1 MKSEELRIG
10 NLVLDT
16 KLNKVVKVA
25 AAAKSVI
32 SCSVLDD
39 DLKRKEFIYSS
50 GIESIPLSEEWV
62 LKFGFEKKVKE
73 DNDSNLITTYHLE
86 TPNAYFVF
94 EDDWSLAI
102 ADSVDSYEYGWN
114 YLAFD
119 EELTDKVH
127 LLQNIFYFI
136 VGQELSYEL

>member
-16 KLNKVVKVA
+16 ELNKVVEITMIGK
-25 AAAKSVI
+25 KGI
-32 SCSVLDD
+32 SCFALTYDS
-39 DLKRKEFIYSS
+39 KKEDYIYSS
-50 GIESIPLSEEWV
+50 KIEPIPLSEEWV

-73 DNDSNLITTYHLE
+73 DNDSNLITTYHLG

-102 ADSVDSYEYGWN
+102 ADSEDSYEYGWN
-114 YLAFD
+114 YLAPRK
-119 EELTDKVH
+119 ELTDKVH
-127 LLQNIFYFI
+127 LLQNIFYFLT
-136 VGQELSYEL
+136 GQELQYVN